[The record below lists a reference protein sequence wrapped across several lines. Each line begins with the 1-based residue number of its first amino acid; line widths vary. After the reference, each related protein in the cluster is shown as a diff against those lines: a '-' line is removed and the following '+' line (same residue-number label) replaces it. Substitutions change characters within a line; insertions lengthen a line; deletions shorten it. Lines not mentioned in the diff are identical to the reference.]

1 MYKSKINNP
10 FFFSHNIIF
19 LMKFT
24 DVNTEELDGRKS

>member
-10 FFFSHNIIF
+10 FFFYQYIIF
-19 LMKFT
+19 QMKLT